1 MENFG
6 SDFDALFLLIIGLS
20 ESKFGAQ
27 SVRHLEP
34 LG

>member
-6 SDFDALFLLIIGLS
+6 SDFDALSLLIIGLS
-20 ESKFGAQ
+20 VCQFGAQ